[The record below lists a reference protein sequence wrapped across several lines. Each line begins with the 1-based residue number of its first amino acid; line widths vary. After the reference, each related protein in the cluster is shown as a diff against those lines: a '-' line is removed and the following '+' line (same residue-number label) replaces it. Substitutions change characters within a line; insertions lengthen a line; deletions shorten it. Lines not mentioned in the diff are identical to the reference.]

1 VGDSVLNAIGFD
13 SSRGIGK
20 HDFVK
25 SYTDEELALAE
36 TVKAEE
42 AAKAALMERRLN
54 DSRAL
59 IFKNLLNGVSIAQ
72 VAKDFRKSEP
82 DVMNIFRYILR
93 KIKSRR
99 LERMEPM
106 IVGNSISE
114 IRRQRVTVLS
124 ILPKLNLDRDPLYK
138 DVFHEPMQ
146 IKDDGTIRNAD
157 VLSQMK
163 PLPEHLRVPPIAK
176 P

>member
-1 VGDSVLNAIGFD
+1 
-13 SSRGIGK
+13 
-20 HDFVK
+20 
-25 SYTDEELALAE
+25 
-36 TVKAEE
+36 
-42 AAKAALMERRLN
+42 M
-54 DSRAL
+54 
-59 IFKNLLNGVSIAQ
+59 
-72 VAKDFRKSEP
+72 
-82 DVMNIFRYILR
+82 
-93 KIKSRR
+93 
-99 LERMEPM
+99 
-106 IVGNSISE
+106 
-114 IRRQRVTVLS
+114 LS